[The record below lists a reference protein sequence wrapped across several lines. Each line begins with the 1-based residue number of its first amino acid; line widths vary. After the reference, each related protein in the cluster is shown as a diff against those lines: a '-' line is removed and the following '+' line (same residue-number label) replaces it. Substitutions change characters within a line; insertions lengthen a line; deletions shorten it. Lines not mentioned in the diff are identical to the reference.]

1 MPKKTSPSPT
11 IIDFFCGAGGF
22 SEGFRQQGFTCLK
35 GYDNWRPAILTHNLN
50 HALEDSTSDILSF
63 GENGIITPEEIA
75 ADELTCVP
83 DSEVIVGSPPCVSF
97 SMSNKAGKADKGL
110 GIQLIESYL
119 RVVAVK
125 KHKKKSVLKAWLMEN
140 VPNSR
145 NFVKEEY
152 KFSDLALGK
161 WAKTVGKKPSDVALR
176 VKNNGGVLC
185 AADYGSPQKRDRFV
199 CGEWCATGD
208 FTGAAIT
215 HETRRALSEIKS
227 KMPSP
232 LLGMRSRKKLSDPN
246 YPGQIKNIARNDLTD
261 HFYDTG
267 VYKIEWRNAKYAKVN
282 HPFMGRMSFPE
293 NENKPSRTI
302 MATRSASTREALIYK
317 SEYGRVGDGEY
328 RTPTIREA
336 ATLMGF
342 PWLYQFTGSEGTK
355 WKQIGNAVCPH
366 MSAALAMS
374 IRELMGLRKKRPS
387 FASLKNIVAVND
399 LNSTTEKVF
408 DSPPTKKKGGKFRR
422 HMFKMGNMTIAL
434 TNYLPGLATKDDGV
448 VDGNWHVVAFLGSG
462 KKYQVQPLCEANRKA
477 AEKAIVSELGRGDAD
492 QLIATVRASINE
504 ALAPVNT
511 LPSSPYLF
519 ASRSG
524 FINPFEF
531 IDNLAIAIARMT
543 DCEMV
548 LHTHSRE
555 VVNKELVP
563 LQQACAVFAFCETVK
578 QLSPSSWKKVKQHVP
593 ELGLVQ
599 QTL

>member
-1 MPKKTSPSPT
+1 M
-11 IIDFFCGAGGF
+11 IDFFCGAGGF

-50 HALEDSTSDILSF
+50 HKLEDSTSDILDF
-63 GENGIITPEEIA
+63 GESGRITPEEIA
-75 ADELTCVP
+75 EDNLDLVP

-152 KFSDLALGK
+152 KFSDLGLSK
-161 WAKTVGKKPSDVALR
+161 WAKTVGKKPSDLALR
-176 VKNNGGVLC
+176 VKNNGDVLC

-199 CGEWCATGD
+199 CGEWCATGV
-208 FTGAAIT
+208 FTGAVVT
-215 HETRRALSEIKS
+215 HETHRVLSEIKG

-232 LLGMRSRKKLSDPN
+232 LLSKRSSKKLSDPN
-246 YPGQIKNIARNDLTD
+246 YPKQIKGVSREDLTD

-282 HPFMGRMSFPE
+282 HPFMGKMSFPE
-293 NENKPSRTI
+293 NEKKPSRTI

-317 SEYGRVGDGEY
+317 SEYSRAGDGEY

-366 MSAALAMS
+366 MSAALATS
-374 IRELMGLRKKRPS
+374 IRQHMGLKKKRPS
-387 FASLKNIVAVND
+387 FTSLKKVAAVND
-399 LNSTTEKVF
+399 LNSGTEKVF
-408 DSPPTKKKGGKFRR
+408 NNPPTKKRGGKFRR
-422 HMFKMGNMTIAL
+422 HMFKTGNMTIAL
-434 TNYLPGLATKDDGV
+434 TNYVPGMATKDDGP
-448 VDGNWHVVAFLGSG
+448 VDGNWHVMAFLGSG
-462 KKYQVQPLCEANRKA
+462 KKYQVQPLCEENRKA
-477 AEKAIVSELGRGDAD
+477 AEKLMTTELGQDAA
-492 QLIATVRASINE
+492 LKITSSIRE
-504 ALAPVNT
+504 SIHAALAQVNT
-511 LPSSPYLF
+511 LDGSPYSF
-519 ASRSG
+519 ASRKG
-524 FINPFEF
+524 FVNPFEH
-531 IDNLAIAIARMT
+531 IDNLAITIAGMT
-543 DCEMV
+543 DKIV
-548 LHTHSRE
+548 LLETPDSD
-555 VVNKELVP
+555 VVNKSLIP
-563 LQQACAVFAFCETVK
+563 LQQVCAVFALCETVK
-578 QLSPSSWKKVKQHVP
+578 KLDPSAWKKEKGQRP
-593 ELGLVQ
+593 GQGLVQ
-599 QTL
+599 QTPPIA